1 MSTGRRIGNV
11 LTGVM
16 MLALSLLLV
25 ILDGGAGFVLVAVI
39 LSLTLV
45 AAGLRALHYYF
56 TMARHMVGGKAM
68 LCRGVIL
75 LDLGVFTTT
84 LTDVPK
90 LYIVLYLLAVHA
102 FAEPGGQAA
111 AGVLAAEHDHRRGER
126 GGGGAVRGVPAF
138 GGHDRAHLQR
148 GPLLLRLRAHRLG
161 LPQNGGGL
169 YPMTREPAGAA
180 GNHDRFSKEEYL

>member
-102 FAEPGGQAA
+102 FA
-111 AGVLAAEHDHRRGER
+111 
-126 GGGGAVRGVPAF
+126 GAVDILRSLEARRLQASWRLNMTTGVVNVAVAVLCVVFLRSADMIVLIYSAGLFYSACVRIASAF
-138 GGHDRAHLQR
+138 RRTAVAYIQ
-148 GPLLLRLRAHRLG
+148 
-161 LPQNGGGL
+161 
-169 YPMTREPAGAA
+169 
-180 GNHDRFSKEEYL
+180 